1 MEPSDVGVVL
11 GLQVSLLLDEHELV
25 KKKLQLRQSLVF
37 LKWLVTGS
45 RLKKADL
52 EFLCVFERN
61 EKAVYWFYIIMDF
74 LGPDDCW
81 SWQVLGLCYRLF
93 TQLETTLLSLEEE
106 SVIPEGQ
113 EEIIIES
120 SVLNTKPLFRDIV
133 NRLMLK
139 IEFVD
144 EKLFFRRGAVF
155 VASESVDLI
164 LDFLLLF

>member
-1 MEPSDVGVVL
+1 
-11 GLQVSLLLDEHELV
+11 
-25 KKKLQLRQSLVF
+25 
-37 LKWLVTGS
+37 
-45 RLKKADL
+45 
-52 EFLCVFERN
+52 
-61 EKAVYWFYIIMDF
+61 MDF
-74 LGPDDCW
+74 LGPNDCW

-106 SVIPEGQ
+106 SVIPERQ

-139 IEFVD
+139 IEFID